1 MDGKELIK
9 IAQETFQTEKI
20 TREQIDH
27 IINMLNPSTYM
38 LKYHTLRGHSI
49 TFSIP
54 NRDRSKAQAH
64 RPWQTRIV
72 NDTHPNKAVIKSRQ
86 LGLSEMGVMEMVHF
100 ADMHSYANAKCLYTF
115 PTNEQMKKFVQS
127 RLNPVLE
134 KEYFRDIVDWDKD
147 SLGFK
152 KIRNSS
158 LFFRTSSKASTV
170 EGVDIDYLSLDEY
183 DRVNL
188 LAESSALESMSSSPF
203 KIVRRWSTPSVP
215 GMGIHKLYQQ
225 SDQWYYGH
233 RCQHCDYLNEM
244 SYNDYNPDN
253 LEESGNMLCV
263 NPEGVDEQAKTVQN
277 GSYQFVCQKCGKPL
291 DRWYNGEWHCK
302 YPERTKGNKGVRGYL
317 ITQMNAVWISAD
329 ELKEKEMNTESKQAF
344 YNYILGY
351 PFEDVKLRVNE
362 EDVYGNKSPI
372 AETQLMKRDR
382 YSHIAIG
389 IDWGNTHW
397 ITVHGMLPNG
407 KVDLIRLFS
416 VKKMTRPDLVEA
428 DLEKIIWEISKY
440 DPDIIIA
447 DNGDSGNNVL
457 KLINHFGKDKVFG
470 CTYKSSPKSTGQ
482 LRPEFNENNNRVTV
496 DKLMQNKRYIQ
507 ALKTKDISVYSTVDD
522 DLKTFLKHWQN
533 VVIMDEEDEKTG
545 EMYQVIK
552 RKGDDHYA
560 QASVYAYIGLTRIKE
575 LLKEGNG
582 TSFGSTFVSTDY
594 NQEGNKQFYF
604 DE

>member
-1 MDGKELIK
+1 M
-9 IAQETFQTEKI
+9 TVVT
-20 TREQIDH
+20 
-27 IINMLNPSTYM
+27 
-38 LKYHTLRGHSI
+38 
-49 TFSIP
+49 
-54 NRDRSKAQAH
+54 
-64 RPWQTRIV
+64 
-72 NDTHPNKAVIKSRQ
+72 
-86 LGLSEMGVMEMVHF
+86 
-100 ADMHSYANAKCLYTF
+100 
-115 PTNEQMKKFVQS
+115 TNEQMKKFVQS

>member
-1 MDGKELIK
+1 
-9 IAQETFQTEKI
+9 
-20 TREQIDH
+20 
-27 IINMLNPSTYM
+27 
-38 LKYHTLRGHSI
+38 
-49 TFSIP
+49 
-54 NRDRSKAQAH
+54 
-64 RPWQTRIV
+64 
-72 NDTHPNKAVIKSRQ
+72 
-86 LGLSEMGVMEMVHF
+86 
-100 ADMHSYANAKCLYTF
+100 
-115 PTNEQMKKFVQS
+115 
-127 RLNPVLE
+127 
-134 KEYFRDIVDWDKD
+134 
-147 SLGFK
+147 
-152 KIRNSS
+152 
-158 LFFRTSSKASTV
+158 
-170 EGVDIDYLSLDEY
+170 
-183 DRVNL
+183 
-188 LAESSALESMSSSPF
+188 
-203 KIVRRWSTPSVP
+203 
-215 GMGIHKLYQQ
+215 
-225 SDQWYYGH
+225 
-233 RCQHCDYLNEM
+233 
-244 SYNDYNPDN
+244 
-253 LEESGNMLCV
+253 
-263 NPEGVDEQAKTVQN
+263 
-277 GSYQFVCQKCGKPL
+277 
-291 DRWYNGEWHCK
+291 
-302 YPERTKGNKGVRGYL
+302 
-317 ITQMNAVWISAD
+317 
-329 ELKEKEMNTESKQAF
+329 
-344 YNYILGY
+344 
-351 PFEDVKLRVNE
+351 
-362 EDVYGNKSPI
+362 
-372 AETQLMKRDR
+372 
-382 YSHIAIG
+382 SHIAIG

-496 DKLMQNKRYIQ
+496 DKLMQNKRYVQ

>member
-20 TREQIDH
+20 TREQVDH

-38 LKYHTLRGHSI
+38 LKYHTLRGHPI

-244 SYNDYNPDN
+244 SYNDYNPNN

-263 NPEGVDEQAKTVQN
+263 NPDGVDEQAKTVQN
-277 GSYQFVCQKCGKPL
+277 GSYQFVCQSCGKPL

-372 AETQLMKRDR
+372 AETQLMKRGR

-416 VKKMTRPDLVEA
+416 VKKMTRPDMVEA

-496 DKLMQNKRYIQ
+496 DKLMQNKRYVQ

-522 DLKTFLKHWQN
+522 SLRTFLKHWQN

>member
-38 LKYHTLRGHSI
+38 LKYHTLRGHPI

-372 AETQLMKRDR
+372 AET
-382 YSHIAIG
+382 
-389 IDWGNTHW
+389 
-397 ITVHGMLPNG
+397 
-407 KVDLIRLFS
+407 
-416 VKKMTRPDLVEA
+416 
-428 DLEKIIWEISKY
+428 
-440 DPDIIIA
+440 
-447 DNGDSGNNVL
+447 
-457 KLINHFGKDKVFG
+457 
-470 CTYKSSPKSTGQ
+470 
-482 LRPEFNENNNRVTV
+482 
-496 DKLMQNKRYIQ
+496 
-507 ALKTKDISVYSTVDD
+507 
-522 DLKTFLKHWQN
+522 
-533 VVIMDEEDEKTG
+533 
-545 EMYQVIK
+545 
-552 RKGDDHYA
+552 
-560 QASVYAYIGLTRIKE
+560 
-575 LLKEGNG
+575 
-582 TSFGSTFVSTDY
+582 
-594 NQEGNKQFYF
+594 
-604 DE
+604 